1 MRLDLE
7 SAQMGTLEGVAAEK
21 PDHHGRQTSGM
32 AENGDALMQLQA
44 ALAEAAR
51 HVPGELAVTLL
62 ADATREDLVAVLAQL
77 EPPDALLVLA
87 QVALLPVPDRHAVLT
102 GLFAAGPSD
111 AAHVLRASLAAQT
124 RQALLG
130 RIFSPARVQAL
141 KRACRNLTKET
152 T

>member
-1 MRLDLE
+1 
-7 SAQMGTLEGVAAEK
+7 MGTLKGAAGK
-21 PDHHGRQTSGM
+21 PDHGDRQRSEL
-32 AENGDALMQLQA
+32 AENVDTLVQLQA

-51 HVPGELAVTLL
+51 HLPGELAVTLL
-62 ADATREDLVAVLAQL
+62 AAATREDLVAVLAQL

-111 AAHVLRASLAAQT
+111 AAHVLRASFAGQT

-130 RIFSPARVQAL
+130 RIFSLTRVQAL